1 MPEIDNAQT
10 APESEGTT
18 TEPEQHDNPEN
29 NTQDPEGTPPAQT
42 TTGQIDQVALARA
55 VQTFMEEWRQNQEQE
70 AANAK
75 RAKDT
80 KDMTA
85 EQILEYDR
93 QQFEAQK
100 AEELRKIKAEA
111 NKIYAVKKAI
121 ESKFPQT
128 YLEAIVKL
136 VMADEESDIDANV
149 TALRKLVD
157 EVSKAEIASKFKAA
171 GYNPD
176 LGKGNKPK
184 TSDGEDFA
192 KARNE
197 ASKPKNDND
206 LWA

>member
-1 MPEIDNAQT
+1 MGAEDKET
-10 APESEGTT
+10 AEETQT
-18 TEPEQHDNPEN
+18 TEQTETETTETEP
-29 NTQDPEGTPPAQT
+29 TQEPEGTPPVQNM
-42 TTGQIDQVALARA
+42 TGQIDQGALARA
-55 VQTFMEEWRQNQEQE
+55 IQTFMEEWRQNQQQE

-80 KDMTA
+80 KDMTP

-93 QQFEAQK
+93 QQFEIQK

-111 NKIYAVKKAI
+111 NKIYAVKRAI
-121 ESKFPQT
+121 ETKFPQSH
-128 YLEAIVKL
+128 LEDIVNF
-136 VMADEESDIDANV
+136 VMADEEKDIDANI

-157 EVSKAEIASKFKAA
+157 EVSRAEIASKFKSA

-176 LGKGNKPK
+176 SSKGNKPK